1 MRRPLGGSFDLLR
14 CSGLGALPWRGH
26 LGGLRAGE
34 GRLKGRE
41 GEAAAAA
48 TATAALVPTAAAA
61 ATLPGPAAAPLRPG
75 GQRRAA
81 LLIHSRRRKQE
92 KSAKKNVI
100 CSPSAPPP
108 RRKTVFGGHKP
119 GKRWKLNCVC
129 FIKNLLKRGFF
140 HAMYK
145 ERHVDKAVNVGNL
158 ITYSCSLPPAPPSTL
173 QR

>member
-41 GEAAAAA
+41 GEAAATAA
-48 TATAALVPTAAAA
+48 TTTAALVPTAAAA

-119 GKRWKLNCVC
+119 GKRWKLNCVY
-129 FIKNLLKRGFF
+129 FIKNVLKRGFF
-140 HAMYK
+140 TQCIK
-145 ERHVDKAVNVGNL
+145 RG
-158 ITYSCSLPPAPPSTL
+158 TL
-173 QR
+173 TKQ